1 MNLHFP
7 QGYCI
12 TLLLSCGLST
22 TTLAETS
29 ANHSDVLTLHQAI
42 HRTLQNN
49 PQLTVYPFYLR
60 QADADKLQADIR
72 PTPKVNLSADN
83 ILGTGKKSGFDEA
96 EITLSFSQTIELGN
110 KRQSRYEFASGK
122 QQQLQLEYDIT
133 RLDTLAE
140 TSRRYYQLLALQ
152 AKSELLEQR
161 IQRERK
167 AFNMIEQRAYA
178 GAVTQADVANM
189 ALQLANSEAQQS
201 QNQRNQQQAQRRLSH
216 MWLANAEFDRV
227 SGSLQNLP
235 DLPSEFEL
243 EAKIDNG
250 INVLQ
255 NESTL
260 PDFRYQLAMQRLA
273 DQQLQ
278 LAQANGRSDL
288 TVNAGIRQLEASGDQ
303 ALVLGVSM
311 PLAFDNPNRGR
322 IARAKT
328 AQALSQQQT
337 DIKRQQLQLALA
349 DIQQQLTANLER
361 AEHIQSKQIPLA
373 ETLLKHSQKA
383 YQQGRYSVLQWI
395 DAQNQ
400 HFQLQLQLVDTRL
413 TVFNQILELERVLG
427 QPIVSPVAL
436 SDNDQSDTAQPD
448 TAKYK
453 I

>member
-7 QGYCI
+7 QGCCI

-22 TTLAETS
+22 TALAETP

-167 AFNMIEQRAYA
+167 AFNVIEQRAYA

-189 ALQLANSEAQQS
+189 ALQLANSEAQQR

-235 DLPSEFEL
+235 DLPSESEL

-250 INVLQ
+250 INH
-255 NESTL
+255 L
-260 PDFRYQLAMQRLA
+260 PDFRYQLAMQRLT

-303 ALVLGVSM
+303 ALILGVSM
-311 PLAFDNPNRGR
+311 PLAFENPNRGR

-436 SDNDQSDTAQPD
+436 SDDDQSDTAQD
-448 TAKYK
+448 K